1 MNSSSTKVRVGL
13 IGCGEVAQVVHIPTL
28 SFLSDHFRITYLCD
42 VSTGALEHCQGKILG
57 RMPPKTTKNAS
68 ELCSSEDVDVVFVLS
83 SDEYHSE
90 QAILALQHDK
100 CVFVEK
106 PLALNLRDMD
116 RIRAAEGSSRG
127 RLMVGYMRRYAPAF
141 EAAVQ
146 EIGGIEKI
154 LYARVRD
161 IIGPNSVFVGQSG
174 TFPKSFDDYE
184 ERDVLDRKERATR
197 LVHQALE
204 VECSVP
210 VDDSSTMMWRVLSGL
225 GTHDISAM
233 REALGMPQSVLG
245 VYSGVPFWSVIF
257 QYPGFAVSYESGL
270 HSVPHFDA
278 HIEVYGKDKIVRIQ
292 YDTPYVKGLPI
303 TLRVLKSVNG
313 SLKETTVRQTYED
326 AYTIELKKV
335 YEWVKLGKP
344 VKTTIEDA
352 RLDTEILQ
360 MIMRADRGGNAT
372 PDAS

>member
-28 SFLSDHFRITYLCD
+28 SLLSDYFRITYLCD
-42 VSTGALEHCQGKILG
+42 ISAGALEHCQGKIPG
-57 RMPPKTTKNAS
+57 RTPPKTTKNAS
-68 ELCSSEDVDVVFVLS
+68 ELCSSEEVDVVFVLS
-83 SDEYHSE
+83 SDEYHSD

-106 PLALNLRDMD
+106 PLALNLRDID
-116 RIRAAEGSSRG
+116 RIRAAERSSRG

-174 TFPKSFDDYE
+174 TFPKVFDDYE

-204 VECSVP
+204 VECSVS
-210 VDDSSTMMWRVLSGL
+210 VDDSSTMMWRFLSGL

-233 REALGMPQSVLG
+233 REAIGMPH
-245 VYSGVPFWSVIF
+245 VIF
-257 QYPGFAVSYESGL
+257 QYPGFAVSYESGV

-303 TLRVLKSVNG
+303 TLRVLESVNG

-335 YEWVKLGKP
+335 FEWVKLGKS

-360 MIMRADRGGNAT
+360 MIMRADRGEKAT